1 MDLSRQHFLG
11 VDLRISFLAF
21 ACSVSPL
28 RPCLDIHIRTTLAIR
43 GVSYRHK
50 CIATRKKSHEFH
62 RMTHHFSKRKNASHI
77 IFADWKCAMVRGFGA
92 DLICQGA
99 NCLPEGYSDFTY
111 CSEAEQINA
120 DRRFSAD

>member
-1 MDLSRQHFLG
+1 MDLSRQPFLG
-11 VDLRISFLAF
+11 VDLRISFLAL
-21 ACSVSPL
+21 ACSVSRL

-50 CIATRKKSHEFH
+50 CTATRKKSHEFH

-92 DLICQGA
+92 DLIRQGA
-99 NCLPEGYSDFTY
+99 NCPTRSVFGFYTLLRGRTNQGRP
-111 CSEAEQINA
+111 AI
-120 DRRFSAD
+120 SAD